1 MNTIIRSTKTQQP
14 VQQRQL
20 LHDKRTPAMP
30 LKTRQQIRDEFAAS
44 GVAYSAWARA
54 RGYSPN
60 IVIAIVNDDDRNP
73 RLKCLR
79 GDAHN
84 IAVELGLKRGH
95 VFKSDAGALRLS
107 HVA

>member
-1 MNTIIRSTKTQQP
+1 M
-14 VQQRQL
+14 QQRQL
-20 LHDKRTPAMP
+20 LHHNRTTAMP
-30 LKTRQQIRDEFAAS
+30 LKTRQQIRAEFAAR
-44 GVAYSAWARA
+44 GVPYSAWARD

-60 IVIAIVNDDDRNP
+60 MVIAIVNDDDHNP

-84 IAVELGLKRGH
+84 IAVELGLKRGQ
-95 VFKSDAGALRLS
+95 VFKAEAGALRLS

>member
-1 MNTIIRSTKTQQP
+1 
-14 VQQRQL
+14 
-20 LHDKRTPAMP
+20 MP
-30 LKTRQQIRDEFAAS
+30 LKNRQQIRDEFAAN
-44 GVAYSAWARA
+44 GVSYSAWARQ

-60 IVIAIVNDDDRNP
+60 MVIAIVNDDDRNP

-95 VFKSDAGALRLS
+95 VFKGEAGSFRL
-107 HVA
+107 AAAA

>member
-1 MNTIIRSTKTQQP
+1 
-14 VQQRQL
+14 
-20 LHDKRTPAMP
+20 MP

-44 GVAYSAWARA
+44 GVSYSAWARQ

-60 IVIAIVNDDDRNP
+60 MVIAIVNDDDVNP

-84 IAVELGLKRGH
+84 IAVELGLKTGR
-95 VFKSDAGALRLS
+95 VFKGEAGSLRL
-107 HVA
+107 AAAA

>member
-1 MNTIIRSTKTQQP
+1 M
-14 VQQRQL
+14 
-20 LHDKRTPAMP
+20 A
-30 LKTRQQIRDEFAAS
+30 LKNRQQIRAEFAAN
-44 GVAYSAWARA
+44 GVSYSAWARQ

-60 IVIAIVNDDDRNP
+60 MVIAIVNDDDRNP

-95 VFKSDAGALRLS
+95 VFKGDAGDLRLAA
-107 HVA
+107 VA